1 MKLSV
6 LGKICQT
13 FPKLE
18 QHKSKASR
26 ENEFH
31 KKKHCHRWKV
41 TNHPSFYNFPHIW
54 CSCSSISSSV
64 AIFIHF
70 HLSLS
75 IFSHIHSFWST
86 FNHFHPLLSIFI
98 HRYPFSS
105 MSFYWIQNIVIRAI
119 GSQLS
124 EKKIRLKNQFVFIIL
139 VIHVIL
145 SHSPVIFWRKG
156 FREGESLHYAG
167 FMKNVLQWKYS
178 IPQWGQQWL

>member
-31 KKKHCHRWKV
+31 KKNIATGEKSQTIPPFVTSPIFDVHVHPCH
-41 TNHPSFYNFPHIW
+41 PALPF
-54 CSCSSISSSV
+54 SSIFTYLYPFS

-70 HLSLS
+70 DPP
-75 IFSHIHSFWST
+75 ST
-86 FNHFHPLLSIFI
+86 IFI
-98 HRYPFSS
+98 HCYPFSS

-139 VIHVIL
+139 VIHIIL
-145 SHSPVIFWRKG
+145 SHSPVTFWRILFVAFPSLKRLKG
-156 FREGESLHYAG
+156 
-167 FMKNVLQWKYS
+167 
-178 IPQWGQQWL
+178 